1 MFINPSKT
9 PRLVLGLLTLLS
21 LSEAQTA
28 HDCPLWGPIYPA
40 PTNVLKSTIVTKAI
54 DNLKQSLDVAL
65 SNGTL
70 GAANASFHL
79 EVFSTDQHLLNYSY
93 AAPQIKDS
101 LTAGVLNR
109 DTVFRIGSVSK
120 LVAVYTLL
128 AATGMEYINDPVT
141 KWVPELAAASVPDD
155 RAVDAVRWQDITI
168 GALAGHQAGLLKD
181 FSVADLTFAYNAS
194 IEKQLGLPV
203 LPNNEIP
210 SCGSDTEL
218 PACSRQEFFDSIKAL
233 HPVSAPF
240 NMPIYSNPAFQ
251 ILAYAL
257 EGITNKTFSQVFES
271 SIVRPLHLNATYLST
286 PSVTDN
292 LNAIIPGDEIES
304 GWKIDVGDET
314 SSAQGI
320 MLSTGSDM
328 AAIGQSILSSS
339 LLSPVATRRW
349 LKPISNTPDSHFS
362 VGMPWEIRR
371 IEIPSVPGAS
381 SKASGTRLVDLYTKN
396 GGILGYYAQMALSPD
411 HGLGFMVNIA
421 GRPPI
426 SGPDRRSLE
435 MNIINEMVTD
445 IMVPAFEAAA
455 VEQAIKNLAGTYV
468 ATDNSMEMTIV
479 SLDGHLGL
487 GVQNWTSG
495 DLDLLVTYYAALSM
509 AESVSSTSP
518 SANLRLYPVGLHGGG
533 KVAFRGVYGLNTNES
548 VFGSRDEPWLGGCGA
563 WAGVGEPPYGN
574 IGLDDFVFDVDENG
588 RATAITARGARKTLQ
603 RQE

>member
-1 MFINPSKT
+1 MFISPLKT
-9 PRLVLGLLTLLS
+9 QRLVLGLLTFLGS
-21 LSEAQTA
+21 SQAQTA

-40 PTNVLKSTIVTKAI
+40 PTNVLNSTTLTKAI
-54 DNLKQSLDVAL
+54 ANLEQSLDSAL
-65 SNGTL
+65 NNKTL

-79 EVFSTDQHLLNYSY
+79 EVFSTDQLLLNYSY

-141 KWVPELAAASVPDD
+141 KWIPELAAAPVPDD
-155 RAVDAVRWQDITI
+155 GDVDAVRWQDITI

-194 IEKQLGLPV
+194 TEKQLGLPT
-203 LPNNEIP
+203 LPNYEIP
-210 SCGSDTEL
+210 SCGSDPGL
-218 PACSRQEFFDSIKAL
+218 PACSRQEFFQGLMAL
-233 HPVSAPF
+233 HPVTAPF

-257 EGITNKTFSQVFES
+257 EAMTNKTFSEVFES
-271 SIVRPLHLNATYLST
+271 SIVRPLHLNATHLST
-286 PSVTDN
+286 PPIADN

-304 GWKIDVGDET
+304 GWRIDVGDET

-328 AAIGQSILSSS
+328 ATIGQSILSSS
-339 LLSPVATRRW
+339 LLSPVVTRRW

-362 VGMPWEIRR
+362 IGMPWEIRR
-371 IEIPSVPGAS
+371 IEIPAVPGTS
-381 SKASGTRLVDLYTKN
+381 SKTSGARLVDLYTKN
-396 GGILGYYAQMALSPD
+396 GGVGAYSAQMALSPD
-411 HGLGFMVNIA
+411 HGLGFTVTIA

-426 SGPDRRSLE
+426 SGPDRRALE

-445 IMVPAFEAAA
+445 IMIPAFEAAA
-455 VEQAIKNLAGTYV
+455 AEQAIKNFAGTYV
-468 ATDNSMEMTIV
+468 AADNSMEMKIV
-479 SLDGHLGL
+479 GLDGHMGL

-495 DLDLLVTYYAALSM
+495 DIDLLVTYYAALLM
-509 AESVSSTSP
+509 AESVSDTSP
-518 SANLRLYPVGLHGGG
+518 RANLRLYPVGLHGGG

-574 IGLDDFVFDVDENG
+574 VGLDDFVFDVNEDG
-588 RATAITARGARKTLQ
+588 RAITIMARGARKTLQ
-603 RQE
+603 RQA

>member
-1 MFINPSKT
+1 MFINPLKT
-9 PRLVLGLLTLLS
+9 PRLVLGLLTFLS
-21 LSEAQTA
+21 LSQAQTA

-54 DNLKQSLDVAL
+54 DNLKESLDAAL
-65 SNGTL
+65 INGTL

-79 EVFSTDQHLLNYSY
+79 EVFSTDQLLLNYSY

-109 DTVFRIGSVSK
+109 DTIFRIGSVSK

-141 KWVPELAAASVPDD
+141 KWVPELAAAPAPDD
-155 RAVDAVRWQDITI
+155 SAVDAVRWQDITI

-181 FSVADLTFAYNAS
+181 FSVADLTFTYNTS
-194 IEKQLGLPV
+194 TEKRLGLPT
-203 LPNNEIP
+203 LRHDEIP

-218 PACSRQEFFDSIKAL
+218 PACSRQEFFDGMKAL
-233 HPVSAPF
+233 HPVTAPF

-257 EGITNKTFSQVFES
+257 EGMANKTFPEVFES
-271 SIVRPLHLNATYLST
+271 SIVRPLKLNATYLST
-286 PSVTDN
+286 PPITDN

-304 GWKIDVGDET
+304 GWKIDVGDAT

-328 AAIGQSILSSS
+328 TAIGQSILSSS
-339 LLSPVATRRW
+339 LLSPVVTRRW

-362 VGMPWEIRR
+362 IGMPWEIRR
-371 IEIPSVPGAS
+371 IEIPAVPGAS

-396 GGILGYYAQMALSPD
+396 GGILAYYAQMALSPD
-411 HGLGFMVNIA
+411 HGLGFMVTIA

-426 SGPDRRSLE
+426 SGPDQRPLE

-455 VEQAIKNLAGTYV
+455 AEQAIKNFAGTYV

-479 SLDGHLGL
+479 GLDGHIGL

-495 DLDLLVTYYAALSM
+495 DLDLLVTYYAALSI
-509 AESVSSTSP
+509 AESVSSKSP
-518 SANLRLYPVGLHGGG
+518 RASLRLYPVGLHGGG

-548 VFGSRDEPWLGGCGA
+548 VFGSSDEPWLGGCGA

-574 IGLDDFVFDVDENG
+574 VGLDDFVFDVDVDG
-588 RATAITARGARKTLQ
+588 RAAAITARGARKTLQ